1 MTGLVNSHIMQRDN
15 GRMRKLAHYA
25 RFLKEAL
32 PGLAMRQFLGK
43 KLNGYQA
50 ADEWIVGP
58 RHAAVGS

>member
-1 MTGLVNSHIMQRDN
+1 MQRDN

-43 KLNGYQA
+43 KLNSYQA